1 MIEVVLPNS
10 LKHPLFF
17 QEEVITLVSSLS
29 LVTPP
34 HFIYELQGEET
45 PWRNPSYGLQMVQE
59 AYQSMQPLIERSFK
73 EKEAEIDSLMKTVLA
88 LFFMSLFWS
97 NYDPV
102 VLNGWKEKVA
112 AFHIKPLNVE
122 ERLSFVLARPFSYQA
137 YRQIDTLMTEQQK
150 QFAKHSLL
158 NNDQK

>member
-1 MIEVVLPNS
+1 MIEMVVPNS

-17 QEEVITLVSSLS
+17 QEEMVTLVPSSSL
-29 LVTPP
+29 VIPP
-34 HFIYELQGEET
+34 YFIYELQGKET

-73 EKEAEIDSLMKTVLA
+73 EKETEVDPLMKTVIA

-97 NYDPV
+97 NHDPV

-112 AFHIKPLNVE
+112 VFNVKPLNVE

-150 QFAKHSLL
+150 QFAKHSLR

>member
-1 MIEVVLPNS
+1 MIEMAVPDS

-17 QEEVITLVSSLS
+17 QEEMVTLDPSPS
-29 LVTPP
+29 LVTHPY
-34 HFIYELQGEET
+34 FIYELQGKET
-45 PWRNPSYGLQMVQE
+45 SWRNPSCGLKMVQE

-73 EKEAEIDSLMKTVLA
+73 EKEAEIDPLMKTVIA

-97 NYDPV
+97 NHHPV

-112 AFHIKPLNVE
+112 VFNVKSLNVE
-122 ERLSFVLARPFSYQA
+122 ERLAFVLARPFSYQA

-150 QFAKHSLL
+150 QFAKYSLL